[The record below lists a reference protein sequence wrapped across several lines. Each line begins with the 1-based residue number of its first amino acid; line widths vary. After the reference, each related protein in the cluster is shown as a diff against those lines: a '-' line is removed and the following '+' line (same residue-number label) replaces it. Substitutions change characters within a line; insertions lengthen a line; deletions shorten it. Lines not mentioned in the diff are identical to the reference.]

1 MCPHVFFSYNPTFG
15 ALWPMLTFITPPCF
29 DPPGSKRFLS
39 SYPIPTAPLP
49 TAASLSLLR
58 PDPAKWTHAGTF
70 LSTHSDIQTS
80 AHCLQLHSPI
90 ALSMLCSY
98 RQASFDPCSH
108 PTAAKPFYYRLQFA
122 PACLPEFVPPLE
134 VAPRPVAFI
143 VRSVEAAAWSFNY
156 YGDQVAWP
164 QTPVSRCLID
174 YLDSSLLTRRPSLS
188 HSSFI

>member
-1 MCPHVFFSYNPTFG
+1 MCPHVFFP
-15 ALWPMLTFITPPCF
+15 ITPHSEPYGPCSHLLIPRVSIRR
-29 DPPGSKRFLS
+29 DPNAFFL
-39 SYPIPTAPLP
+39 PIPFQPRPFLQLLP
-49 TAASLSLLR
+49 SPFLR

-98 RQASFDPCSH
+98 HSLSQSNDAQTP
-108 PTAAKPFYYRLQFA
+108 AVMFA

-174 YLDSSLLTRRPSLS
+174 YLDSSLTRRPSLS